1 MADRTCITTG
11 QTLPPHRLIRFVA
24 APDGYAIA
32 DLAGKL
38 PGRGAWVTASE
49 DAIRKADKRGHFK
62 RALGG
67 GLLSDDQTIMMIA
80 AQLRARVLSIA
91 GLARR
96 SGILLGGSGK
106 LLAEGHCVGLLA
118 ADDASPRETEKLR
131 SKLAVDWVARN
142 FSATELGRI
151 CGRDSIAF
159 VGVRASTS
167 PGADKLSD
175 ILHQEI
181 IRLDGFYGAVGC
193 NDLPD
198 GCIT

>member
-1 MADRTCITTG
+1 MAERTCIITG
-11 QTLPPHRLIRFVA
+11 DTLPPHRLIRFVA
-24 APDGYAIA
+24 APDGYAVA
-32 DLAGKL
+32 DLAGRL

-62 RALGG
+62 RALGT
-67 GLLSDDQTIMMIA
+67 GLQSDDQTITIIA
-80 AQLRARVLSIA
+80 AQLRARALSCA
-91 GLARR
+91 GIARR

-106 LLAEGHCVGLLA
+106 LLADGHYVGLLA

-131 SKLAVDWVARN
+131 SKLEVGWVAHN
-142 FSATELGRI
+142 FSAAELGKI

-159 VGVRASTS
+159 VGVRASTA
-167 PGADKLSD
+167 PGAKRLSD

-181 IRLDGFYGAVGC
+181 IRLSGFYSSVGC

>member
-1 MADRTCITTG
+1 MAERTCITTG
-11 QTLPPHRLIRFVA
+11 QTLPPYRLIRFVA

-49 DAIRKADKRGHFK
+49 DAIRKAEKRGHFK

-151 CGRDSIAF
+151 FGRDSIAF

>member
-1 MADRTCITTG
+1 MAERTCITTG

-24 APDGYAIA
+24 APDGYAVA
-32 DLAGKL
+32 DLAGRL

-49 DAIRKADKRGHFK
+49 DAIRKADKYGHFK

-67 GLLSDDQTIMMIA
+67 GLQSDDQTIMMIA

-131 SKLAVDWVARN
+131 AKLAVDWVARN
-142 FSATELGRI
+142 FSAAELGKI

-159 VGVRASTS
+159 VGVRASTA

-181 IRLDGFYGAVGC
+181 IRLDGFYSAVGC

>member
-1 MADRTCITTG
+1 MAERTCITTG

-49 DAIRKADKRGHFK
+49 DAIRKAEKRGHFK

-67 GLLSDDQTIMMIA
+67 GLLSDDQTIMTIA

-106 LLAEGHCVGLLA
+106 LLAEGHCIGLLA

>member
-1 MADRTCITTG
+1 MAERTCITTG

-24 APDGYAIA
+24 APDGFAMA
-32 DLAGKL
+32 DLAGRL

-62 RALGG
+62 RTLGI
-67 GLLSDDQTIMMIA
+67 GLKNDDETIVMVA
-80 AQLRARVLSIA
+80 AQLRARVLSVA

-96 SGILLGGSGK
+96 SGILIGGSGK
-106 LLAEGHCVGLLA
+106 LLAEGQFVGLLA
-118 ADDASPRETEKLR
+118 ANDASPRETEKLR
-131 SKLAVDWVARN
+131 AKLAVDWVARN
-142 FSATELGRI
+142 FSATELGKI

-159 VGVRASTS
+159 IGVRASTAS
-167 PGADKLSD
+167 RADNLSN

-181 IRLDGFYGAVGC
+181 TRLDGFYGTVGC